1 MVFGDKLFW
10 GVMLFIGVNLFW
22 LGVLEDY
29 IPLWLAPIVGIIG
42 TLSVIK
48 FVPPPKVEG
57 SQDEE

>member
-10 GVMLFIGVNLFW
+10 GIMLFIGINLFW
-22 LGVLEDY
+22 LGVLEDH
-29 IPLWLAPIVGIIG
+29 IPLWLAPIVGVIG

-48 FVPPPKVEG
+48 FVPPPKSEG

>member
-10 GVMLFIGVNLFW
+10 GIMLFIGVNLFW

-29 IPLWLAPIVGIIG
+29 ISLWFAPIVGTIG

-48 FVPPPKVEG
+48 FIPPPKVEG